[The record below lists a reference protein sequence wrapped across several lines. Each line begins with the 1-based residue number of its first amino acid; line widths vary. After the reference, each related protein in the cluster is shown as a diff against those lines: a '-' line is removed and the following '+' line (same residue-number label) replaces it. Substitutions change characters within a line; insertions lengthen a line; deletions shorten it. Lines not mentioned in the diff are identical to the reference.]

1 MRPYVGVAIENMT
14 FDSMN
19 HHRRSIRLAG
29 YDYSQEG
36 AYFVTI
42 SVARRVRRNNP
53 FGRAENGV
61 MKLNGYGK
69 IVAEE
74 WLKTAQLRPNVI
86 LDEWMV
92 MPNHFH
98 GIVMFTCAT
107 NVRAHCNAPLVA
119 PYATHDVPDIAST
132 ILHDDSDGGAH
143 CNAPVQAGLHR
154 APQSLSSLVSG
165 FKGSVTRTINAQRAA
180 RNLSPVEV
188 WHRNFHE
195 RIIRNERE
203 LDDTRR
209 YIAQNPQ
216 NWESD
221 EEYTALS

>member
-1 MRPYVGVAIENMT
+1 
-14 FDSMN
+14 MN
-19 HHRRSIRLAG
+19 NHSDKHHRRSIRLAG

-53 FGRAENGV
+53 FGHVENGV
-61 MKLNGYGK
+61 MRPNGYGK
-69 IVAEE
+69 IVADE

-98 GIVMFTCAT
+98 GILIITDDDVGAT
-107 NVRAHCNAPLVA
+107 RRVAPTDELPTDESLTDDDVRATRRVA
-119 PYATHDVPDIAST
+119 PMDAPTVVPTHETLQSGS
-132 ILHDDSDGGAH
+132 LGAI
-143 CNAPVQAGLHR
+143 VGQ
-154 APQSLSSLVSG
+154 
-165 FKGSVTRTINAQRAA
+165 FKSIVTKRV
-180 RNLSPVEV
+180 NLCRIERDLPKTEV

-195 RIIRNERE
+195 RIIRDERE
-203 LDDTRR
+203 LDNTRR

-221 EEYTALS
+221 EEYTVPS